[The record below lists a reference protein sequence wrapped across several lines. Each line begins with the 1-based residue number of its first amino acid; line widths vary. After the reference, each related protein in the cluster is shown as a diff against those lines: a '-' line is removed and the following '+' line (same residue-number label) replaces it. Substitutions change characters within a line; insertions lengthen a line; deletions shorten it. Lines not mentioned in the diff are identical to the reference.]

1 MSNVNLSRLWY
12 IFPPDDQELKPHEF
26 EQKVTSFLRAL
37 SPEHKLAVL
46 DFLSVQYGAFQ
57 DQLHVMRARTV
68 LSHREHFERWARLH
82 RHVQTLRAC
91 RRAVES
97 SARSDA
103 ASSAGAVSPGEHSL

>member
-26 EQKVTSFLRAL
+26 EQKVTSFLRGL

-57 DQLHVMRARTV
+57 DQLDVMRARTV
-68 LSHREHFERWARLH
+68 LSHREHFERWTRLH

-91 RRAVES
+91 RQAVES
-97 SARSDA
+97 PARSDA
-103 ASSAGAVSPGEHSL
+103 TPSASRLSPGENSL

>member
-26 EQKVTSFLRAL
+26 AQKVTSFLRTL
-37 SPEHKLAVL
+37 SPDHKLAVL
-46 DFLSVQYGAFQ
+46 DFLSVQYAAFQ
-57 DQLHVMRARTV
+57 NQVHVMAVRTALSRA
-68 LSHREHFERWARLH
+68 EHFERSARLH

-97 SARSDA
+97 SSRTADTA
-103 ASSAGAVSPGEHSL
+103 NAVSPEGHAF